1 MKAIGF
7 VRQGG
12 LEVSNRRFEEM
23 LVLQLLTE
31 SGHWGLST
39 LESLERIGAITPET
53 EQNLLT
59 QAPAV
64 VCMIPPDKLSPRD
77 IDLFRV
83 DQVPSRSHLSLPPAI
98 PFASTRRPPRY
109 HSLQIA
115 LIIGLFACGGL
126 ICSMFLV
133 DGSDDFQ
140 RPRYWPRKSYSS
152 PVLATPQRPV
162 IAPAVPQSG
171 TFKSNGDE
179 KNAALQDRRVGD
191 REPLATSRLSLASGV
206 QNSVLRR

>member
-1 MKAIGF
+1 
-7 VRQGG
+7 
-12 LEVSNRRFEEM
+12 
-23 LVLQLLTE
+23 
-31 SGHWGLST
+31 

-77 IDLFRV
+77 IDLFRA
-83 DQVPSRSHLSLPPAI
+83 DQVPSKPYLSLPPAI
-98 PFASTRRPPRY
+98 PFVPTRRPLRY
-109 HSLQIA
+109 HSIQVA
-115 LIIGLFACGGL
+115 LIIGVFACGGL

-133 DGSDDFQ
+133 DGSDDF
-140 RPRYWPRKSYSS
+140 PRYWPRKSYSS
-152 PVLATPQRPV
+152 PALATPQRPAS
-162 IAPAVPQSG
+162 APAVPRSG
-171 TFKSNGDE
+171 PFKSNGDE

-191 REPLATSRLSLASGV
+191 REPLATSRLSLASGA